1 MTKLNNNMR
10 FSELTIH
17 QKINANSAF
26 RDTRDVREKEINEC
40 FYRAPYPS
48 WYLSKENKDPPPTK
62 PILKKSKKVTYKD
75 FRQGWKQLANFKL

>member
-26 RDTRDVREKEINEC
+26 RDTKDVREKDISEC

-62 PILKKSKKVTYKD
+62 PKNKVTYMD
-75 FRQGWKQLANFKL
+75 FRKGSIQLSLFN